1 MHMACR
7 TYMVS
12 FFCYYDGNCTR
23 HYRTLRMSEIPKWIA
38 AYEYTHPNVKAITA
52 MIKKTRQ

>member
-1 MHMACR
+1 MACR

-23 HYRTLRMSEIPKWIA
+23 HYRTLRMSDIPKWIA